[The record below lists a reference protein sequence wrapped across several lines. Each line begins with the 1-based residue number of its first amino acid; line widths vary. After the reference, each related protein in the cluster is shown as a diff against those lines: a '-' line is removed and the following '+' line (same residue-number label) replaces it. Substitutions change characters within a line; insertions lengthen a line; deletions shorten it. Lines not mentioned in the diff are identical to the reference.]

1 MAFEKGKVANP
12 NGRKKGSQNK
22 TSKATREAFNLLIED
37 NIPNLSIWLA
47 EVAQSDP
54 KAALEI
60 VIKMSEFVLP
70 KLSRVQQ
77 EVDETKI
84 ITPVI
89 DLSKWR

>member
-1 MAFEKGKVANP
+1 MQASN
-12 NGRKKGSQNK
+12 N
-22 TSKATREAFNLLIED
+22 KATKRGRPPGAKNKVSEEIRKSFNLLIED